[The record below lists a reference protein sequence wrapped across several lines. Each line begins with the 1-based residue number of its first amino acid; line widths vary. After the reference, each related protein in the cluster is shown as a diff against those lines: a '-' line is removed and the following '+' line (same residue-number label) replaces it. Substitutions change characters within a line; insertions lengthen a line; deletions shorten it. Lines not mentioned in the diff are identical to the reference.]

1 MLVIVSHPPYLWFV
15 WFEKAKQEIK
25 ENQLFFFCPCLY
37 VVLVYMLVTFTLP
50 MIFFCFCFFVF
61 GCEPMICLKCER
73 KRGYHCQGKYDVF
86 LYCPY
91 FERERENSSHFGQ
104 CLLYRYFWVH
114 LWPLALQV
122 RFFFNQRLIIVH
134 VGWAHEG
141 VKHWPR
147 KFFSKC
153 R

>member
-1 MLVIVSHPPYLWFV
+1 M
-15 WFEKAKQEIK
+15 
-25 ENQLFFFCPCLY
+25 FFCI
-37 VVLVYMLVTFTLP
+37 VLIL
-50 MIFFCFCFFVF
+50 
-61 GCEPMICLKCER
+61 
-73 KRGYHCQGKYDVF
+73 
-86 LYCPY
+86 
-91 FERERENSSHFGQ
+91 RERENSSHFGQ

-153 R
+153 RQQDSNQGAHLIEPSTSTLRPRAQPTWPTPGLRLRLCKTIIQYRGEFVTLLDHLLLTFSCPIYQAYWMTTIII

>member
-1 MLVIVSHPPYLWFV
+1 M
-15 WFEKAKQEIK
+15 
-25 ENQLFFFCPCLY
+25 FFCI
-37 VVLVYMLVTFTLP
+37 VLIL
-50 MIFFCFCFFVF
+50 
-61 GCEPMICLKCER
+61 
-73 KRGYHCQGKYDVF
+73 
-86 LYCPY
+86 
-91 FERERENSSHFGQ
+91 RERENSSHFGQ

-153 R
+153 RQHDSNQGAHLIEPSTSTLRPRAQPTWPTPGLRLRLCKTIIQYRGEFVTVLDHLLLTFSCPIYQAYWMTTIII

>member
-1 MLVIVSHPPYLWFV
+1 M
-15 WFEKAKQEIK
+15 
-25 ENQLFFFCPCLY
+25 FFCI
-37 VVLVYMLVTFTLP
+37 VLIL
-50 MIFFCFCFFVF
+50 
-61 GCEPMICLKCER
+61 
-73 KRGYHCQGKYDVF
+73 
-86 LYCPY
+86 
-91 FERERENSSHFGQ
+91 RERENSSHFGQ

-122 RFFFNQRLIIVH
+122 RFFFIHRLIIVH

-153 R
+153 RQQDSNQGAHLIEPSTSTLRPRAQPTWPTLGLRLRLCKTIIQYRGEFVTLLDHLLLTFSCPIYQAYWMTTIII

>member
-1 MLVIVSHPPYLWFV
+1 M
-15 WFEKAKQEIK
+15 
-25 ENQLFFFCPCLY
+25 FFCI
-37 VVLVYMLVTFTLP
+37 VLIL
-50 MIFFCFCFFVF
+50 
-61 GCEPMICLKCER
+61 
-73 KRGYHCQGKYDVF
+73 
-86 LYCPY
+86 
-91 FERERENSSHFGQ
+91 RERENSSHFGQ

-153 R
+153 RQQDSNQGAHLIEPSTNTLRPRAQPTWPTPGLRLRLCKTIIQYRGEFVTVLDHLLLTFSCPIYQAYWMTTIII